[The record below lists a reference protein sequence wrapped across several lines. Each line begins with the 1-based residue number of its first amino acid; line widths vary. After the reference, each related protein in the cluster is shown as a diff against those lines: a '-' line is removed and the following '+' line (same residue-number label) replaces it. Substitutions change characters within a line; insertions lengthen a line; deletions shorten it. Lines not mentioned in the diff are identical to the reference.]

1 MVVKM
6 LTDKHVAVGVVSD
19 GEKMWRHLGTA
30 FTAVLGDDVLAVD
43 RQATVRVDDDAEQS
57 RVRL

>member
-1 MVVKM
+1 
-6 LTDKHVAVGVVSD
+6 
-19 GEKMWRHLGTA
+19 MWRHLRTA

-43 RQATVRVDDDAEQS
+43 RQTTVRVDDDTEQA